1 MRRRAAP
8 EPHTARPGI
17 SIMRRKIRQPGLRQ
31 RGTERFLL
39 TVLRTAAL
47 AVVVPF
53 AACAPR
59 ASEDGA
65 LVRGDV
71 AFATG
76 DIEEA
81 LAEYQLAARQGES
94 AEAFARVGHA
104 FAQIGRVEEARD
116 FYRRAAEEDGRWA
129 DQAGSDLLH
138 LARAAEARSDRFQMA
153 SAVETALEFLP
164 GLSVEE
170 LALPLARHYFRN
182 GEFGRALP
190 FYQRALGVA
199 ADSAN
204 DVLME
209 VGTAYEEVGDCSRA
223 LEVFERHRDRR
234 PPWDRSE
241 VDWHIGTCS
250 FQLARQRHEEG
261 AREEALQL
269 VDRTIEVG
277 EPRNILTQVWFE
289 KGEIL
294 SELGRCEEAIAAYRR
309 VRQFDPAGTGALV
322 RQAEERIDE
331 VRFGT
336 ELREIRGRC

>member
-1 MRRRAAP
+1 MRR
-8 EPHTARPGI
+8 
-17 SIMRRKIRQPGLRQ
+17 S
-31 RGTERFLL
+31 L
-39 TVLRTAAL
+39 TLLRTTALAAAAL
-47 AVVVPF
+47 LAS
-53 AACAPR
+53 CTPR
-59 ASEDGA
+59 VSEDGA

-76 DIEEA
+76 DLDEA
-81 LAEYQLAARQGES
+81 LAEYQLAARRGQS
-94 AEAFARVGHA
+94 AEAFARVGHT
-104 FAQIGRVEEARD
+104 FAQMGRVDEARD
-116 FYRRAAEEDGRWA
+116 FYGRATQEDRRWA

-153 SAVETALEFLP
+153 SAVETALQFLP

-170 LALPLARHYFRN
+170 LALPLARHYFQN

-190 FYQRALGVA
+190 FYQRSLAAA
-199 ADSAN
+199 ADSTS

-223 LEVFERHRDRR
+223 LEVFERHRDQR

-250 FQLARQRHEEG
+250 FQLARQRREEG
-261 AREEALQL
+261 TVEEALAL
-269 VDRTIEVG
+269 VERTLEVG
-277 EPRNILTQVWFE
+277 EPRNILPQVWFE

-294 SELGRCEEAIAAYRR
+294 SELSDCDGAVAAYQR
-309 VRQFDPAGTGALV
+309 VRQLDPAGTGALV
-322 RQAEERIDE
+322 RRAEMRIDE
-331 VRFGT
+331 VRFGR

>member
-1 MRRRAAP
+1 M
-8 EPHTARPGI
+8 
-17 SIMRRKIRQPGLRQ
+17 Q
-31 RGTERFLL
+31 RTLVEHLL
-39 TVLRTAAL
+39 ALVRTAAL
-47 AVVVPF
+47 ALVLPL
-53 AACAPR
+53 AACTPR
-59 ASEDGA
+59 TSEDGA
-65 LVRGDV
+65 LTRGDV

-76 DIEEA
+76 DLEEA
-81 LAEYQLAARQGES
+81 LAEYQLAARQGGS
-94 AEAFARVGHA
+94 AEAFARVGHT
-104 FAQIGRVEEARD
+104 FAQMGRVEEARD
-116 FYRRAAEEDGRWA
+116 FYRRATEEDSRWS

-153 SAVETALEFLP
+153 SAVETALQFLP

-199 ADSAN
+199 ADSSA

-223 LEVFERHRDRR
+223 LEVFEQHRGQRA
-234 PPWDRSE
+234 PWDRSE

-250 FQLARQRHEEG
+250 FQLAKQRREQG
-261 AREEALQL
+261 ARQEALLL

-289 KGEIL
+289 KGEIH
-294 SELGRCEEAIAAYRR
+294 SELGECEAAIAAYRR
-309 VRQFDPAGTGALV
+309 VRQFDPAGTSALV

>member
-1 MRRRAAP
+1 
-8 EPHTARPGI
+8 
-17 SIMRRKIRQPGLRQ
+17 
-31 RGTERFLL
+31 
-39 TVLRTAAL
+39 V
-47 AVVVPF
+47 
-53 AACAPR
+53 
-59 ASEDGA
+59 D
-65 LVRGDV
+65 
-71 AFATG
+71 
-76 DIEEA
+76 
-81 LAEYQLAARQGES
+81 
-94 AEAFARVGHA
+94 
-104 FAQIGRVEEARD
+104 EARD
-116 FYRRAAEEDGRWA
+116 YYRLATEEDGRWA

-209 VGTAYEEVGDCSRA
+209 VGTAYEEVGDCARA

-250 FQLARQRHEEG
+250 FELARQRREEG
-261 AREEALQL
+261 ARDEALAL

-277 EPRNILTQVWFE
+277 EPRNVMQQVWFE
-289 KGEIL
+289 RGEIL

-309 VRQFDPAGTGALV
+309 VRQSDPAGTGSLV
-322 RQAEERIDE
+322 RQALDRIDE
-331 VRFGT
+331 VRFGQ